1 MNRVRWLSAQWP
13 ASLRTIGNRMKASPF
28 TEDSVDGFAVER
40 IRDDFI
46 EGRFIEKY
54 AYQEINSD
62 PFGKEEVVERVGYRS
77 TEFTLYSQF
86 PHVEL
91 KNGQRSTR
99 DFVNRLLQ
107 TCNFDLVV
115 APVTVNLLDW
125 VSTFQDSLGKRIT
138 VDSLQISGV
147 ELEAGITGKI
157 LLKGD
162 KDVREAVDHI
172 VGGKKYVLEKI
183 QMKLETG
190 SQRVTV
196 HLANNGSAKVP
207 PDHTNDLLPM
217 LRKAIP
223 PSKS

>member
-99 DFVNRLLQ
+99 DFVNRLLE

-125 VSTFQDSLGKRIT
+125 VSMLQDSLGKRIT

-147 ELEAGITGKI
+147 ELEAGIIGKI

-196 HLANNGSAKVP
+196 HLANNGSAKMP

>member
-13 ASLRTIGNRMKASPF
+13 ASMRIIGNRMKVSPF

-40 IRDDFI
+40 IRDDLI

-91 KNGQRSTR
+91 KNGQRSIR
-99 DFVNRLLQ
+99 DFVNRLLE

-125 VSTFQDSLGKRIT
+125 VSMLQDSLGKRIT

-147 ELEAGITGKI
+147 ELEAGIIGKI

-190 SQRVTV
+190 AQRVTV

-207 PDHTNDLLPM
+207 LDHTSDLMPL

>member
-1 MNRVRWLSAQWP
+1 MNRLRWLNAQWP
-13 ASLRTIGNRMKASPF
+13 APMRTIGNRMKARPF
-28 TEDSVDGFAVER
+28 TEHSVDGFAVER
-40 IRDDFI
+40 IREDFI

-62 PFGKEEVVERVGYRS
+62 PFGKEEVLERIGYRS

-91 KNGQRSTR
+91 KNGQRSIR
-99 DFVNRLLQ
+99 DFVNRLLE

-115 APVTVNLLDW
+115 SPVTVNLLDW
-125 VSTFQDSLGKRIT
+125 VSTFQDSLGQKIT

-157 LLKGD
+157 LFKGD

-183 QMKLETG
+183 QMKMELG
-190 SQRVTV
+190 FQRVTV

-207 PDHTNDLLPM
+207 PDHTSDLLPL
-217 LRKAIP
+217 LRRAIP
-223 PSKS
+223 LSKN

>member
-1 MNRVRWLSAQWP
+1 MNRLRWLNAQWP
-13 ASLRTIGNRMKASPF
+13 ASMRTIGDRMKARPF
-28 TEDSVDGFAVER
+28 TEHSVDGFAVER
-40 IRDDFI
+40 IREDFI

-62 PFGKEEVVERVGYRS
+62 PFGKEEVLERIGYRS

-91 KNGQRSTR
+91 KNGQRSIR
-99 DFVNRLLQ
+99 DFVNRLLE

-115 APVTVNLLDW
+115 SPVTVNLLDW
-125 VSTFQDSLGKRIT
+125 VSTFQDSLSQKIT

-157 LLKGD
+157 LFKGD

-183 QMKLETG
+183 QMKMELG

-207 PDHTNDLLPM
+207 PDHTSDLLPL
-217 LRKAIP
+217 LRRAIP
-223 PSKS
+223 LSEN

>member
-1 MNRVRWLSAQWP
+1 MNRVRWLNAQWP
-13 ASLRTIGNRMKASPF
+13 ASMRTIGNRMKGMPF

-40 IRDDFI
+40 IREDFI

-77 TEFTLYSQF
+77 TEFRLYSQF

-91 KNGQRSTR
+91 KNGQRSVR
-99 DFVNRLLQ
+99 DFINRLLE

-115 APVTVNLLDW
+115 SPVTVNLFDW
-125 VSTFQDSLGKRIT
+125 VSNIQELLGTKVT

-147 ELEAGITGKI
+147 ELEEGITGKI

-172 VGGKKYVLEKI
+172 VGEKKFVLEKI
-183 QMKLETG
+183 QMKLDIG

-196 HLANNGSAKVP
+196 HLANNGSVKVP
-207 PDHTNDLLPM
+207 PDYTSDLLPL

-223 PSKS
+223 SSKS

>member
-1 MNRVRWLSAQWP
+1 MNRVRWMNAQWP
-13 ASLRTIGNRMKASPF
+13 VAMRTIGNEMKARPF

-40 IRDDFI
+40 IREDFI

-62 PFGKEEVVERVGYRS
+62 PFGKEEMIDRVGYRS

-86 PHVEL
+86 PHVQI
-91 KNGQRSTR
+91 KNGQRSIR
-99 DFVNRLLQ
+99 DFVNRLLE
-107 TCNFDLVV
+107 TCNFNLVLS
-115 APVTVNLLDW
+115 PVTVSLLDW
-125 VSTFQDSLGKRIT
+125 VSAFQDSLGNKIT
-138 VDSLQISGV
+138 VDALQISGV
-147 ELEAGITGKI
+147 ELDAGITGKI

-172 VGGKKYVLEKI
+172 VSGKKYVLEKV
-183 QMKLETG
+183 QMKLDMG
-190 SQRVTV
+190 SQRVAV

-207 PDHTNDLLPM
+207 PDHTSDLLPM

-223 PSKS
+223 QSKS

>member
-28 TEDSVDGFAVER
+28 TKDSVDGFAVER

>member
-1 MNRVRWLSAQWP
+1 MNRVRWLNAQWP
-13 ASLRTIGNRMKASPF
+13 ASMRTIGNRMKGRPF
-28 TEDSVDGFAVER
+28 NEDSVDGFAVER
-40 IRDDFI
+40 IREDFI

-77 TEFTLYSQF
+77 TEFKLFSQF

-91 KNGQRSTR
+91 KNGQRSIR
-99 DFVNRLLQ
+99 DFVNRLLE

-115 APVTVNLLDW
+115 SPVTVNLLDW
-125 VSTFQDSLGKRIT
+125 VSTFQDALGTKIT

-147 ELEAGITGKI
+147 KLEAGITGKI

-183 QMKLETG
+183 QMKLDMG
-190 SQRVTV
+190 SQRVTI
-196 HLANNGSAKVP
+196 HLANNGSAKIP
-207 PDHTNDLLPM
+207 PDHTSGLLPV

-223 PSKS
+223 QSKS

>member
-1 MNRVRWLSAQWP
+1 MNRVRWLNAQWP
-13 ASLRTIGNRMKASPF
+13 ASMRTIGNRMKARPF

-40 IRDDFI
+40 IREDFI

-62 PFGKEEVVERVGYRS
+62 PFGREEVLERIGYRS

-91 KNGQRSTR
+91 KNGQRSIR
-99 DFVNRLLQ
+99 DFVNRLLE

-115 APVTVNLLDW
+115 SPVTVNLLDW
-125 VSTFQDSLGKRIT
+125 VSTFQNSLGQKIT

-147 ELEAGITGKI
+147 ELGAGITGKI

-183 QMKLETG
+183 QMKMELG

-207 PDHTNDLLPM
+207 PDHTSDLLPL
-217 LRKAIP
+217 LRRAIP
-223 PSKS
+223 LSKN

>member
-1 MNRVRWLSAQWP
+1 MNRVRWLNAQWP
-13 ASLRTIGNRMKASPF
+13 ASMRTIGNKMKARPF

-40 IRDDFI
+40 IREDFI

-62 PFGKEEVVERVGYRS
+62 PFGNEEVFERVGYRS
-77 TEFTLYSQF
+77 TEFTLHSQF

-91 KNGQRSTR
+91 RNGQRSIR
-99 DFVNRLLQ
+99 DFVNRLLE
-107 TCNFDLVV
+107 TCNFNLVV
-115 APVTVNLLDW
+115 SPVTVNLVDW
-125 VSTFQDSLGKRIT
+125 VSNFQASLGNKVI

-162 KDVREAVDHI
+162 KDVREAIDHI
-172 VGGKKYVLEKI
+172 VGGKNYVLEKI
-183 QMKLETG
+183 QMKLEMG

-207 PDHTNDLLPM
+207 PDHTSDLLPL
-217 LRKAIP
+217 LRKSIFQ
-223 PSKS
+223 SKS

>member
-1 MNRVRWLSAQWP
+1 
-13 ASLRTIGNRMKASPF
+13 MKARPF

-40 IRDDFI
+40 IREDFI

-54 AYQEINSD
+54 AYQETNSD
-62 PFGKEEVVERVGYRS
+62 PFGNEEVVERVGYRS

-91 KNGQRSTR
+91 KNGQRSIR
-99 DFVNRLLQ
+99 DFVNRLLE
-107 TCNFDLVV
+107 TCNFDLVIS
-115 APVTVNLLDW
+115 PVTVNLLDW
-125 VSTFQDSLGKRIT
+125 ASTFQNPLGKKIT

-147 ELEAGITGKI
+147 ELEAGVIGKI

-183 QMKLETG
+183 QMKLEMG

-207 PDHTNDLLPM
+207 PEHTGDLLPL

-223 PSKS
+223 QSKG

>member
-1 MNRVRWLSAQWP
+1 MNRVRWLNAQWP
-13 ASLRTIGNRMKASPF
+13 ASMRTIGNRMKGMPF

-40 IRDDFI
+40 IREDFI

-77 TEFTLYSQF
+77 TEFRLYSQF

-91 KNGQRSTR
+91 KNGQRSVR
-99 DFVNRLLQ
+99 DFINRLLE

-115 APVTVNLLDW
+115 SPVTVNLFDW
-125 VSTFQDSLGKRIT
+125 VSNIQELLGTKVT

-147 ELEAGITGKI
+147 ELEEGITGKI

-172 VGGKKYVLEKI
+172 VGEKKFVLEKI
-183 QMKLETG
+183 QMKLDIG

-196 HLANNGSAKVP
+196 HLANNGSVKVP
-207 PDHTNDLLPM
+207 PDHTSDLLPL

-223 PSKS
+223 SSKS

>member
-1 MNRVRWLSAQWP
+1 
-13 ASLRTIGNRMKASPF
+13 MKARPF
-28 TEDSVDGFAVER
+28 TKDSVDGFAVER
-40 IRDDFI
+40 IREDFI

-77 TEFTLYSQF
+77 TEFTLHSQF
-86 PHVEL
+86 PQVEL
-91 KNGQRSTR
+91 RNGQRSIR
-99 DFVNRLLQ
+99 DFVSRLLE

-115 APVTVNLLDW
+115 SPVTVNLLDW
-125 VSTFQDSLGKRIT
+125 VSNFQAFLGKKVT

-183 QMKLETG
+183 QMKLEMG
-190 SQRVTV
+190 SQRVMV

-207 PDHTNDLLPM
+207 PDHTSDLLPL

-223 PSKS
+223 QSKS

>member
-1 MNRVRWLSAQWP
+1 MNRVRWLNAQWP
-13 ASLRTIGNRMKASPF
+13 ASMRTIGNRMKARPF
-28 TEDSVDGFAVER
+28 TEDGVDGFTVER
-40 IRDDFI
+40 IREDFI

-77 TEFTLYSQF
+77 TDFTLYSQF

-91 KNGQRSTR
+91 RNGQRSIR
-99 DFVNRLLQ
+99 DFVNRLLE
-107 TCNFDLVV
+107 TCNFDLFVSPMQV
-115 APVTVNLLDW
+115 DLLDW
-125 VSTFQDSLGKRIT
+125 VSAFQDLLGKKIT

-147 ELEAGITGKI
+147 ELETGIIGKI

-172 VGGKKYVLEKI
+172 VGGKKYVLDKI
-183 QMKLETG
+183 QMKLDMG

-196 HLANNGSAKVP
+196 QLANNGSAKVP
-207 PDHTNDLLPM
+207 LDHTSDLLPLM
-217 LRKAIP
+217 RKAIP
-223 PSKS
+223 HSKG